1 MNGTMT
7 RKHTKQQK
15 QRVGYRWLALILVLF
30 CELMVHAW
38 VRTESTQTIVRI
50 SNAQAGITKSLS
62 YGRALS
68 VERDRLKSDAR
79 ITRIART
86 HLGLSTDTFS
96 QTLYLSGDAQ

>member
-1 MNGTMT
+1 MT
-7 RKHTKQQK
+7 INHKTQPS

-38 VRTESTQTIVRI
+38 VRTESIQAIVRI
-50 SNAQAGITKSLS
+50 SNAQTGITTSLS

-68 VERDRLKSDAR
+68 VERDRLKSDER

-86 HLGLSTDTFS
+86 HLGLSPDTFS
-96 QTLYLSGDAQ
+96 QTIYLSGEDR

>member
-1 MNGTMT
+1 MT
-7 RKHTKQQK
+7 IKHKTQKK
-15 QRVGYRWLALILVLF
+15 QRVGYRWLALIVVLF

>member
-1 MNGTMT
+1 MEINP
-7 RKHTKQQK
+7 KIQPN

-38 VRTESTQTIVRI
+38 VRTESTQTILRI
-50 SNAQAGITKSLS
+50 TNAQADITKNLS
-62 YGRALS
+62 YGHALS

-86 HLGLSTDTFS
+86 HLGLSPDTFS
-96 QTLYLSGDAQ
+96 QIIYLSRDDQ

>member
-1 MNGTMT
+1 MGPMT
-7 RKHTKQQK
+7 KNNKTQEK
-15 QRVGYRWLALILVLF
+15 QRVGFRWLALILVLF

-38 VRTESTQTIVRI
+38 VRTESTQAIVRI

-86 HLGLSTDTFS
+86 HLGLSPDTFN
-96 QTLYLSGDAQ
+96 QTIYLSGEDR

>member
-1 MNGTMT
+1 MT
-7 RKHTKQQK
+7 IKHKTQPS

-38 VRTESTQTIVRI
+38 VRTESTQAIVRI

-62 YGRALS
+62 YGRVLS

-79 ITRIART
+79 VTRIART
-86 HLGLSTDTFS
+86 HLGLSPDTFS
-96 QTLYLSGDAQ
+96 QTIYLSGEDR

>member
-1 MNGTMT
+1 MT
-7 RKHTKQQK
+7 PKHKPLEK

-38 VRTESTQTIVRI
+38 VRTESTQTILRI
-50 SNAQAGITKSLS
+50 SNAQTAIAKSLS

-86 HLGLSTDTFS
+86 HLGLSPDTAS
-96 QTLYLSGDAQ
+96 QTIYLSRDDG